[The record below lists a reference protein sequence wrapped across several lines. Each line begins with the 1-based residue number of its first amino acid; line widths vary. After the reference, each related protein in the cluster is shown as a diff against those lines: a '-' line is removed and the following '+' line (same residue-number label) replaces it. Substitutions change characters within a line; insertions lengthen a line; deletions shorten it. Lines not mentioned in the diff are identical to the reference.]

1 MRNGAAILFNSM
13 FYAHNKPKKFYSDN
27 NFIFASI
34 DRKDKLADI
43 AKIKKT
49 LKLNFIR
56 DFDWEE
62 RKHAWIHAHMM
73 KI

>member
-13 FYAHNKPKKFYSDN
+13 FYAHSKPKKFYSDN
-27 NFIFASI
+27 NLIFAST

-56 DFDWEE
+56 DFDRKE
-62 RKHAWIHAHMM
+62 RKHA
-73 KI
+73 

>member
-1 MRNGAAILFNSM
+1 M
-13 FYAHNKPKKFYSDN
+13 FYAHSKPKKFNSDN
-27 NFIFASI
+27 NLIFASI

-56 DFDWEE
+56 DFDRKE
-62 RKHAWIHAHMM
+62 RKHA
-73 KI
+73 